1 MLGVLV
7 YIIYLF
13 LGILLA
19 DIMFDKK
26 RPLLKFWA
34 GLVVGTVLLMWSNV
48 PFSFIFG
55 FTIVSH
61 VLGLLSSIAI
71 YALLFFFKS
80 KRSED
85 FHIKSYISFFK
96 SRWFVPLEKSE
107 KSFLIIISGL
117 MVYSLICLL
126 NHTIYEFEGA
136 IWTGQCTYGDMNMH
150 LGFITSIAT
159 QGKFPPEYSILPG
172 MKLNYPF
179 LCDSVSSSLY
189 LFGSSLRT
197 AYILPMLVA
206 FFSVFAGFWFT
217 AASILRKTRKTI
229 VAFMLFFLNGGFGL
243 IYFLDNLG
251 NNNKNLTRIFTNFY
265 ETPTNLVNKGTS
277 YTNIRWTNTIVDMM
291 LPQRA
296 TLFGWMVLFFVLY
309 LLYNAVF
316 EDKKEYFFPAGIF
329 AGLIPMIHTHSY
341 FACGLV
347 AIGWI
352 IVTVI
357 KERFSKEIIKS
368 WLMFGV
374 PALLISLPQL
384 LIWTFDAALG
394 NESFVRFMF
403 NWVNET
409 DNWLW
414 FWVKNVGVCFILLP
428 LAFLNTSRKNKL
440 MYSGALVI
448 FIIGEFFVF
457 QPNPYDNNKLFLIW
471 YAFTAILVAEFMVN
485 AYNKMKGIK
494 GRQVIAGFMIFL
506 CINAAVLTMARE
518 IISGFR
524 PYSYQL
530 YGKDH
535 VDAAEYI
542 IENTEKDA
550 TFLSHN
556 NHNNAI
562 ASLTGR
568 NIFCGAGTFLYFHG
582 VGYQE
587 RESMLN
593 GFFTNVNT
601 FEQYKDVYGIDYV
614 YVSSYEKSNYKGII
628 LDHLEQNYEKVFAQ
642 GEVAIYK
649 VR

>member
-1 MLGVLV
+1 
-7 YIIYLF
+7 
-13 LGILLA
+13 
-19 DIMFDKK
+19 
-26 RPLLKFWA
+26 
-34 GLVVGTVLLMWSNV
+34 
-48 PFSFIFG
+48 
-55 FTIVSH
+55 
-61 VLGLLSSIAI
+61 
-71 YALLFFFKS
+71 
-80 KRSED
+80 
-85 FHIKSYISFFK
+85 
-96 SRWFVPLEKSE
+96 
-107 KSFLIIISGL
+107 
-117 MVYSLICLL
+117 
-126 NHTIYEFEGA
+126 
-136 IWTGQCTYGDMNMH
+136 
-150 LGFITSIAT
+150 
-159 QGKFPPEYSILPG
+159 

-291 LPQRA
+291 LPQGQPSLVDG
-296 TLFGWMVLFFVLY
+296 TLFLYCIFFTTQCL
-309 LLYNAVF
+309 
-316 EDKKEYFFPAGIF
+316 KTKEYFIPAGIF

-414 FWVKNVGVCFILLP
+414 FW
-428 LAFLNTSRKNKL
+428 
-440 MYSGALVI
+440 
-448 FIIGEFFVF
+448 
-457 QPNPYDNNKLFLIW
+457 
-471 YAFTAILVAEFMVN
+471 
-485 AYNKMKGIK
+485 
-494 GRQVIAGFMIFL
+494 
-506 CINAAVLTMARE
+506 
-518 IISGFR
+518 
-524 PYSYQL
+524 
-530 YGKDH
+530 
-535 VDAAEYI
+535 
-542 IENTEKDA
+542 
-550 TFLSHN
+550 
-556 NHNNAI
+556 
-562 ASLTGR
+562 
-568 NIFCGAGTFLYFHG
+568 
-582 VGYQE
+582 
-587 RESMLN
+587 
-593 GFFTNVNT
+593 
-601 FEQYKDVYGIDYV
+601 
-614 YVSSYEKSNYKGII
+614 
-628 LDHLEQNYEKVFAQ
+628 
-642 GEVAIYK
+642 
-649 VR
+649 